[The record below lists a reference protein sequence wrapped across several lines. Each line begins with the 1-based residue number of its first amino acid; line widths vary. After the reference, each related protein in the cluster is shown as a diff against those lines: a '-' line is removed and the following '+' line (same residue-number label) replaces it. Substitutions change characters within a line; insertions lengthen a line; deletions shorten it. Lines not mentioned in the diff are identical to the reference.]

1 MPYFVCSFK
10 LSTVTKYALFT
21 YILDFHFSISAIL
34 FLLNIYVS
42 TLQPMTMYVRF
53 VTSHFGYHSSAC
65 LVCFFSSCTIKLECD
80 KINGQC
86 KIKCQSYVRFVQSGK
101 KII

>member
-42 TLQPMTMYVRF
+42 TLQPMTVYVRF
-53 VTSHFGYHSSAC
+53 VTF
-65 LVCFFSSCTIKLECD
+65 CFFLFLNWNATKSMDNVKL
-80 KINGQC
+80 NANHMFV
-86 KIKCQSYVRFVQSGK
+86 SYRAGK
-101 KII
+101 KSFEYYGNILK